1 MVLVMWRP
9 REEVLGREAIED
21 ELRVRVSLRETAILE
36 EGLGSM
42 VLYM

>member
-1 MVLVMWRP
+1 MIWRA

-21 ELRVRVSLRETAILE
+21 ELRVRVPLRGADILD
-36 EGLGSM
+36 EGWGSM